1 MATAFKVPSSPKPS
15 ETVGFVRNAWY
26 VAAWSTEIED
36 GILGRMILHTPIALF
51 RQQDGQIAALL
62 DICPHKFAPLSLGKR
77 VGDGV
82 QCGYHGL
89 EFDAGGR
96 CVRNPQGNQK
106 IPPGSQVAT
115 FPVVE
120 RHGAI
125 WIWPGEPA
133 LADVQAIP
141 DFGFFSDP
149 AWKAIYGLGH
159 VEGNYKLSIDNL
171 MDLGHGLFLH
181 KASAGDFGDARCE
194 IEVGQ
199 EGEKVW
205 DRRLYPSL
213 DMPEALAAR
222 FDVPAGAPMDVVAD
236 IEWLPA
242 GLIQN
247 LIAMC
252 PPGKARVEGNMTRG
266 MHCLTPETETSTH
279 YFFANVR
286 NFLLND
292 PRIDEGLRRWQKD
305 ALQDEDS
312 MMVSAVERNT
322 EAAVRLGVQP
332 IYLSTDNAGA
342 RVRRVLETLV
352 RRDNC

>member
-1 MATAFKVPSSPKPS
+1 MV
-15 ETVGFVRNAWY
+15 
-26 VAAWSTEIED
+26 
-36 GILGRMILHTPIALF
+36 
-51 RQQDGQIAALL
+51 
-62 DICPHKFAPLSLGKR
+62 
-77 VGDGV
+77 
-82 QCGYHGL
+82 
-89 EFDAGGR
+89 
-96 CVRNPQGNQK
+96 NPQGNQK
-106 IPPGSQVAT
+106 IPPNAQVAT

-125 WIWPGEPA
+125 WIWLGDA
-133 LADVQAIP
+133 ASANADLIP
-141 DFGFFSDP
+141 DFSFFSDP
-149 AWKAIYGLGH
+149 TWKAIYGLGH
-159 VEGNYKLSIDNL
+159 VGGNYKLSIDNL

-181 KASAGDFGDARCE
+181 KATAGDFGDAQCE

-199 EGEKVW
+199 EGERVW
-205 DRRLYPSL
+205 DHRLYPSL
-213 DMPEALAAR
+213 QLPDALAAR
-222 FDVPAGAPMDVVAD
+222 FDVPAGEPRDVVAD

-286 NFLLND
+286 NYLLED
-292 PRIDEGLRRWQKD
+292 EQIDEGLRRWQKD

-322 EAAVRLGVQP
+322 QAAIRLGVKP

-352 RRDNC
+352 LRDKG